1 MPTHAE
7 ERAHDRT
14 TCNFVVPFVV
24 TQSEGSCELSVSEGM
39 GHALNQSKGGLLL
52 LLPETVQER
61 QIVEIQT
68 PDEPSRKQVTKLVEV
83 CWTRPL
89 KLTAQKTF
97 CLAGSRFVFEVPTP
111 Q

>member
-1 MPTHAE
+1 MPGQLEH
-7 ERAHDRT
+7 RGSQRT
-14 TCNFVVPFVV
+14 TCHLAVPFVV
-24 TQSEGSCELSVSEGM
+24 TQSGERRELSVSEGV
-39 GHALNQSKGGLLL
+39 GHALNESKGGLLL
-52 LLPETVQER
+52 LLPETVKER

-68 PDEPSRKQVTKLVEV
+68 PAEPSRKQVTKLVEV

-89 KLTAQKTF
+89 KLTAQKTL